1 MLRCY
6 LSCRKTVTAPN
17 QYDYLLGDVVPIG
30 YGSNGSAE
38 LKNNFT
44 LISLS
49 IVSVAHLVSKEF
61 WSHWLIM
68 ERFNAVWMVNR
79 NTEGRGAKL
88 NQNQNQ
94 DVAGKW
100 KHYSTAEQQNQRTLG
115 FLHLRLTLEQL
126 HQPGHLY
133 YQAGVKPCVIMYYF

>member
-1 MLRCY
+1 
-6 LSCRKTVTAPN
+6 
-17 QYDYLLGDVVPIG
+17 
-30 YGSNGSAE
+30 
-38 LKNNFT
+38 
-44 LISLS
+44 
-49 IVSVAHLVSKEF
+49 
-61 WSHWLIM
+61 
-68 ERFNAVWMVNR
+68 MVNR